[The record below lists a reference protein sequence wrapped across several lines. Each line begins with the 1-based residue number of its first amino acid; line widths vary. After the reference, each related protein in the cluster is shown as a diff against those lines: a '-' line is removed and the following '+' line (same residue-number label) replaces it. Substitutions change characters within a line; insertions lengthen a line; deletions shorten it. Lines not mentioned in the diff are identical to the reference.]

1 MYDIFGEMG
10 SAEEMN
16 TLAENLVNEGDIDS
30 LKKLAEENGIEEE
43 YALDFANGDSETF
56 VDTTMA
62 AEGKLFIEGET
73 LKPKGIMQDWL
84 SYIEAEAFED
94 EEMAKAIR
102 KNGKSLKGCIAAL
115 MELSFKNRK
124 RVDKEIIEMVNLKP
138 KPSRVEFYVPNMR
151 EAKEI
156 IRKYYLGDRK

>member
-10 SAEEMN
+10 SAEELN

-43 YALDFANGDSETF
+43 YALDFANGDSEIF
-56 VDTTMA
+56 VDATMA
-62 AEGKLFIEGET
+62 AEGKLFIEGEA

-124 RVDKEIIEMVNLKP
+124 PVDKDILEMVNLKP

>member
-1 MYDIFGEMG
+1 MFDTFGEIG
-10 SAEEMN
+10 SAEELN
-16 TLAENLVNEGDIDS
+16 TLAENLVNEGDIES
-30 LKKLAEENGIEEE
+30 LKALAKENGIEEE
-43 YALDFANGDSETF
+43 YAIDFANGDSEIF

-62 AEGKLFIEGET
+62 AEGKLFVEGEN
-73 LKPKGIMQDWL
+73 LNPKGIMQDWL

-102 KNGKSLKGCIAAL
+102 KKGKSLKGCIAAL
-115 MELSFKNRK
+115 MELSFKNREQ
-124 RVDKEIIEMVNLKP
+124 VDKEIIEMVNLKP

>member
-1 MYDIFGEMG
+1 MYEIFGEMG
-10 SAEEMN
+10 SAEELN

-43 YALDFANGDSETF
+43 YALDFANGDSEIF
-56 VDTTMA
+56 VDATMA
-62 AEGKLFIEGET
+62 AEGKLFIEGEA

-94 EEMAKAIR
+94 EEVAKAVR
-102 KNGKSLKGCIAAL
+102 KKGKSLKGCIASL
-115 MELSFKNRK
+115 MELSFRNREP
-124 RVDKEIIEMVNLKP
+124 VDKDILEMVNLKP

-151 EAKEI
+151 EAKEA
-156 IRKYYLGDRK
+156 IRKYYMGEKR

>member
-1 MYDIFGEMG
+1 MYETFGEIG
-10 SAEEMN
+10 SAEELN
-16 TLAENLVNEGDIDS
+16 TLAENLVNEGDIES
-30 LKKLAEENGIEEE
+30 LKALAKENGIEEE
-43 YALDFANGDSETF
+43 YAIDFANGDSEIF
-56 VDTTMA
+56 VDATMA
-62 AEGKLFIEGET
+62 AEGKLFVEGEN
-73 LKPKGIMQDWL
+73 LNPKGIMQDWL

-102 KNGKSLKGCIAAL
+102 KKGKSLKGCIAAL
-115 MELSFKNRK
+115 MELSFKNREQ
-124 RVDKEIIEMVNLKP
+124 VDKEIIEMVNLKP